1 MEQVKDK
8 RTFFHVFPTLKVE
21 DDIQILF
28 ADVEVQKITTNSS
41 RDFLHVYIFSRH
53 LIQKKQI
60 WQMEQ
65 RIKEQLFGTSSVKLQ
80 ILEEYE
86 LSELYTPEAVMEEY
100 KESLIL

>member
-65 RIKEQLFGTSSVKLQ
+65 RIKDQLFGSSIRLRR
-80 ILEEYE
+80 
-86 LSELYTPEAVMEEY
+86 
-100 KESLIL
+100 